1 MPSVTLSCVWVRS
14 CHRNILAAEYKEENL
29 SDEKKRSLSAEL
41 YNLQLVV
48 GMRTAEVRGLREKL
62 TTSEQQLEDAAVTK
76 TASRR
81 LTPRSRTSRKK
92 V

>member
-1 MPSVTLSCVWVRS
+1 MR
-14 CHRNILAAEYKEENL
+14 R
-29 SDEKKRSLSAEL
+29 SAEV
-41 YNLQLVV
+41 YSLQLVV